1 MKHWGKT
8 VVFLVVA
15 AVLTRVIPF
24 SSFFRNVDTLVHEFG
39 HAIVTLLVSG
49 KVLYIHLF
57 ADHGGVTYSSA
68 AAHSWRFI
76 LIALAGYIVST
87 VFAVLLFYG
96 YARGKQQTGLMA
108 ILILTAISL
117 LFFVRNGY
125 GVMWCIGF
133 LLLTAAICFCPWPW
147 LRQGYY
153 LLVAFIALVESV
165 LGPVFLLILA
175 VQNPGQAGDA
185 ANLARLTPVPAALW
199 ALLFTAVALLGARN
213 ACGSSFIRGRVPAP
227 ANGVRADTVLPRFAA
242 YERLSVVGE
251 ALCRRE
257 LHRRK
262 WTVP

>member
-1 MKHWGKT
+1 MRWRRSSETPLPLPAPRIDLKPNGGATMKHWGKT

-57 ADHGGVTYSSA
+57 ADHSGVTYSSA

-76 LIALAGYIVST
+76 LIALAGYTVST

-96 YARGKQQTGLMA
+96 YARGKQQTGLTA
-108 ILILTAISL
+108 ILVVTAISL

-199 ALLFTAVALLGARN
+199 ALLFTAVALIGARE
-213 ACGSSFIRGRVPAP
+213 CLRLF
-227 ANGVRADTVLPRFAA
+227 LHPRKSP
-242 YERLSVVGE
+242 RS
-251 ALCRRE
+251 R
-257 LHRRK
+257 
-262 WTVP
+262 

>member
-57 ADHGGVTYSSA
+57 ADHSGVTYSSA

-76 LIALAGYIVST
+76 LIALAGYTVST

-96 YARGKQQTGLMA
+96 YARGKQQTGLTA
-108 ILILTAISL
+108 ILIVTAISL

-199 ALLFTAVALLGARN
+199 ALLFTAVALLGARE
-213 ACGSSFIRGRVPAP
+213 CLRFFLHPKRS
-227 ANGVRADTVLPRFAA
+227 PRS
-242 YERLSVVGE
+242 R
-251 ALCRRE
+251 
-257 LHRRK
+257 
-262 WTVP
+262 

>member
-8 VVFLVVA
+8 VVFLAVA

-57 ADHGGVTYSSA
+57 ADHSGVTYSSA

-76 LIALAGYIVST
+76 LIALAGYTVST

-96 YARGKQQTGLMA
+96 YARGKQQTGLTA
-108 ILILTAISL
+108 ILVVTAISL

-199 ALLFTAVALLGARN
+199 ALLFTAVALIGARE
-213 ACGSSFIRGRVPAP
+213 CLRLF
-227 ANGVRADTVLPRFAA
+227 LHPRKSP
-242 YERLSVVGE
+242 RS
-251 ALCRRE
+251 R
-257 LHRRK
+257 
-262 WTVP
+262 

>member
-57 ADHGGVTYSSA
+57 ADHSGVTYSSA

-199 ALLFTAVALLGARN
+199 ALLFTAVALLGARE
-213 ACGSSFIRGRVPAP
+213 CLRLF
-227 ANGVRADTVLPRFAA
+227 LHPRKSP
-242 YERLSVVGE
+242 RS
-251 ALCRRE
+251 R
-257 LHRRK
+257 
-262 WTVP
+262 

>member
-24 SSFFRNVDTLVHEFG
+24 SSFFRNADTLVHEFG

-57 ADHGGVTYSSA
+57 ADHSGVTFSSA

-76 LIALAGYIVST
+76 LIALAGYTVST

-96 YARGKQQTGLMA
+96 YARGKQQTGLTA
-108 ILILTAISL
+108 IVIVTAISL

-125 GVMWCIGF
+125 GVMWCVGF

-165 LGPVFLLILA
+165 LGPVFLLIL
-175 VQNPGQAGDA
+175 PCSERG
-185 ANLARLTPVPAALW
+185 
-199 ALLFTAVALLGARN
+199 N
-213 ACGSSFIRGRVPAP
+213 ACGSSFIRGEAPAP
-227 ANGVRADTVLPRFAA
+227 VNGSPVGCGSTLLAVDEWLRAA
-242 YERLSVVGE
+242 GE
-251 ALCRRE
+251 AHCCRE
-257 LHRRK
+257 LFENCYRRK
-262 WTVP
+262 GVSPSH

>member
-1 MKHWGKT
+1 MEEKRHYNRRDLPAPRVDLEAKWGSDDEALGKT

-57 ADHGGVTYSSA
+57 ADHSGVTYSSA

-213 ACGSSFIRGRVPAP
+213 ACGSSFIRRKS
-227 ANGVRADTVLPRFAA
+227 PRS
-242 YERLSVVGE
+242 R
-251 ALCRRE
+251 
-257 LHRRK
+257 
-262 WTVP
+262 

>member
-57 ADHGGVTYSSA
+57 ADHSGVTYSSA

-76 LIALAGYIVST
+76 LIALAGYTVST

-96 YARGKQQTGLMA
+96 YARGKQQTGLTA
-108 ILILTAISL
+108 ILVVTAISL

-199 ALLFTAVALLGARN
+199 ALLFTAVALIGARE
-213 ACGSSFIRGRVPAP
+213 CLRLF
-227 ANGVRADTVLPRFAA
+227 LHPRKSP
-242 YERLSVVGE
+242 RS
-251 ALCRRE
+251 R
-257 LHRRK
+257 
-262 WTVP
+262 

>member
-57 ADHGGVTYSSA
+57 ADHSGVTYSSA

-76 LIALAGYIVST
+76 LIALAGYTVST
-87 VFAVLLFYG
+87 MFAVLLFYG
-96 YARGKQQTGLMA
+96 YARGKQQTGLTA
-108 ILILTAISL
+108 ILIVTAISL

-199 ALLFTAVALLGARN
+199 ALLFTAVALLGARE
-213 ACGSSFIRGRVPAP
+213 CLRFFLHPKRS
-227 ANGVRADTVLPRFAA
+227 PRS
-242 YERLSVVGE
+242 R
-251 ALCRRE
+251 
-257 LHRRK
+257 
-262 WTVP
+262 

>member
-57 ADHGGVTYSSA
+57 ADHSGVTYSSA

-199 ALLFTAVALLGARN
+199 ALLFTAVALLGARE
-213 ACGSSFIRGRVPAP
+213 CLRLF
-227 ANGVRADTVLPRFAA
+227 LHPRKSPCS
-242 YERLSVVGE
+242 R
-251 ALCRRE
+251 
-257 LHRRK
+257 
-262 WTVP
+262 

>member
-57 ADHGGVTYSSA
+57 ADHSGVTYSSA

-76 LIALAGYIVST
+76 LIALAGYTVST

-108 ILILTAISL
+108 ILVVTAISL

-185 ANLARLTPVPAALW
+185 ANLGRLTAVPAFLW
-199 ALLFTAVALLGARN
+199 ALLFTAVALLGARE
-213 ACGSSFIRGRVPAP
+213 CLRLFLHPRRGARS
-227 ANGVRADTVLPRFAA
+227 R
-242 YERLSVVGE
+242 
-251 ALCRRE
+251 
-257 LHRRK
+257 
-262 WTVP
+262 

>member
-57 ADHGGVTYSSA
+57 ADHSGVTYSSA

-76 LIALAGYIVST
+76 LIALAGYTVST

-96 YARGKQQTGLMA
+96 YARGKQQTGLTA
-108 ILILTAISL
+108 ILIVTAISL

-199 ALLFTAVALLGARN
+199 ALLFTAVALLGARECLRFFLN
-213 ACGSSFIRGRVPAP
+213 PKRS
-227 ANGVRADTVLPRFAA
+227 PRS
-242 YERLSVVGE
+242 R
-251 ALCRRE
+251 
-257 LHRRK
+257 
-262 WTVP
+262 

>member
-57 ADHGGVTYSSA
+57 ADHSGVTYSSA

-153 LLVAFIALVESV
+153 LLVSFIALVESV
-165 LGPVFLLILA
+165 LGPIFLLILA

-199 ALLFTAVALLGARN
+199 ALLFTAVALLGARE
-213 ACGSSFIRGRVPAP
+213 CLRLF
-227 ANGVRADTVLPRFAA
+227 LHPRKSP
-242 YERLSVVGE
+242 RS
-251 ALCRRE
+251 R
-257 LHRRK
+257 
-262 WTVP
+262 

>member
-57 ADHGGVTYSSA
+57 ADHSGVTYSSA

-133 LLLTAAICFCPWPW
+133 LLLTAAICFCPWLW

-153 LLVAFIALVESV
+153 LLIAFIALVESV

-199 ALLFTAVALLGARN
+199 ALLFTAVALLGARE
-213 ACGSSFIRGRVPAP
+213 CLRLF
-227 ANGVRADTVLPRFAA
+227 LHPRKSP
-242 YERLSVVGE
+242 RS
-251 ALCRRE
+251 R
-257 LHRRK
+257 
-262 WTVP
+262 

>member
-57 ADHGGVTYSSA
+57 ADHSGVTYSSA

-76 LIALAGYIVST
+76 LIALAGYTVST

-96 YARGKQQTGLMA
+96 YARGKQQTGLTA
-108 ILILTAISL
+108 ILIVTAISL

-199 ALLFTAVALLGARN
+199 ALLFTAVALLGARE
-213 ACGSSFIRGRVPAP
+213 CLRFF
-227 ANGVRADTVLPRFAA
+227 LHPR
-242 YERLSVVGE
+242 RSP
-251 ALCRRE
+251 RSR
-257 LHRRK
+257 
-262 WTVP
+262 

>member
-1 MKHWGKT
+1 MKHLGKT

-57 ADHGGVTYSSA
+57 ADHSGVTYSSA

-165 LGPVFLLILA
+165 LSPVFLLILA

-199 ALLFTAVALLGARN
+199 ALLFTAVALLGARE
-213 ACGSSFIRGRVPAP
+213 CLRLF
-227 ANGVRADTVLPRFAA
+227 LHPRKSP
-242 YERLSVVGE
+242 RS
-251 ALCRRE
+251 R
-257 LHRRK
+257 
-262 WTVP
+262 

>member
-57 ADHGGVTYSSA
+57 ADHSGVTYSSA

-76 LIALAGYIVST
+76 LIALAGYTVST

-96 YARGKQQTGLMA
+96 YARGKQQTGLTA
-108 ILILTAISL
+108 ILVVTAISL

-147 LRQGYY
+147 LRQSYY

-199 ALLFTAVALLGARN
+199 ALLFTAVALIGAKECLRL
-213 ACGSSFIRGRVPAP
+213 FIH
-227 ANGVRADTVLPRFAA
+227 PRKSP
-242 YERLSVVGE
+242 RS
-251 ALCRRE
+251 R
-257 LHRRK
+257 
-262 WTVP
+262 

>member
-57 ADHGGVTYSSA
+57 ADHSGVTYSSA

-108 ILILTAISL
+108 ILILTVISL

-199 ALLFTAVALLGARN
+199 ALLFTAVALLGARE
-213 ACGSSFIRGRVPAP
+213 CLRLF
-227 ANGVRADTVLPRFAA
+227 LHPRKSP
-242 YERLSVVGE
+242 RS
-251 ALCRRE
+251 R
-257 LHRRK
+257 
-262 WTVP
+262 

>member
-24 SSFFRNVDTLVHEFG
+24 SSFFRNVDTLVHELG

-57 ADHGGVTYSSA
+57 ADHSGVTYSSA

-76 LIALAGYIVST
+76 LIALAGYTVST

-108 ILILTAISL
+108 ILIVTAISL

-199 ALLFTAVALLGARN
+199 ALLFTAVALLGARE
-213 ACGSSFIRGRVPAP
+213 CLRLFLHPRRSSRSR
-227 ANGVRADTVLPRFAA
+227 
-242 YERLSVVGE
+242 
-251 ALCRRE
+251 
-257 LHRRK
+257 
-262 WTVP
+262 